1 MHGKHLAAALVAALG
16 LTLSLASCGGG
27 GGGGGPKTMAQAQAE
42 LDANDVR
49 ATDPEKTAQ
58 SASRAAT
65 SLPHFGSVTQSA
77 NRDANGVTTD
87 RAGAAFDGAGLT
99 VTVMRADSST
109 LTVDT
114 ADAVDSDSSRD
125 TFTNVPGAS
134 RTWRTWSTLN
144 VSGRSATLAGLGV
157 TSANGSPSDWLAGGY
172 WLHIAGENL
181 LASAPTVTSAD
192 IGAFVDG
199 PELRS
204 PPSNLPGT
212 GTARYEGLAAG
223 AYYARGGTRATVR
236 NSTGGFGA
244 TATLTANFGDNT
256 IRGCIGCRGDV
267 RVIGVEQDS
276 TTGEWSDFDDTSNIQ
291 LRLGAAQINSDG
303 TFRVQDVTTFWPEA
317 LQAGLTT
324 TEEAGSW
331 GGGFSN
337 VPVTTGEP
345 RLAAGTFGSTSTLSD
360 GTNLTYVGAFISGK
374 Q

>member
-16 LTLSLASCGGG
+16 LTLSLASCG

-114 ADAVDSDSSRD
+114 TDAVDSDSSRD

-181 LASAPTVTSAD
+181 LSSAPTVAGAG

-204 PPSNLPGT
+204 PPSNLPGM
-212 GTARYEGLAAG
+212 GTARYEGLASG
-223 AYYARGGTRATVR
+223 TFYSRGGTTSPWR
-236 NSTGGFGA
+236 NATGGFAA
-244 TATLTANFGDNT
+244 TATLTADFGDNT
-256 IRGCIGCRGDV
+256 IQGCVGCKGDV
-267 RVIGVEQDS
+267 QVTGVSQDS
-276 TTGEWSDFDDTSNIQ
+276 ATGEWSAVTDTSDVQI
-291 LRLGAAQINSDG
+291 RLGAAQIDSDG
-303 TFRVQDVTTFWPEA
+303 TFRVQDVTTLRPEP
-317 LQAGLTT
+317 LRVGLTT
-324 TEEAGSW
+324 TEETGSW
-331 GGGFSN
+331 GGRFSN
-337 VPVTTGEP
+337 IPVTTGEP

-360 GTNLTYVGAFISGK
+360 GGERSYVGMFVAGK
-374 Q
+374 QQ